1 MKRTFAKFGA
11 LMTTLALSVGL
22 AVVPAIAATEQE
34 IAAAEA
40 GMQSLR
46 THGGF
51 ETGGI
56 IAEGNTKTHAGAYSP
71 GGDWQVGDSGCL
83 NDFTKFAADT
93 CATNS
98 GDNNLRLMAVT
109 NDTEKHPE
117 IADMGYVLKMI
128 NPYNDPSGIDGFS
141 LPWGVKYGIYNQL
154 PGQTYRVSAKVYM
167 HKGNLANDIGVFLG
181 AGNGVTSD
189 RMFAYKNMTGTTDTY
204 DKWIDISFCFTGVN
218 SQTAYNWFN
227 IYLSTD
233 VGERNTEGYVGHTGY
248 VLWDDI
254 TIQTVDGLTFDEEIE
269 TVEGGKKYSASFALS
284 NLESVTKNYTSL
296 KAIYSNSGGVKKLE
310 HIAVNTVTA
319 DAVTAT
325 RAGRAVENITFDLS
339 ALPQGGDYSIKAM
352 IWEEN
357 AQMKPFLTIQA
368 D

>member
-1 MKRTFAKFGA
+1 MKRTFAKIGA

-56 IAEGNTKTHAGAYSP
+56 IADGNVKTHAGAYSP

-98 GDNNLRLMAVT
+98 GDNDLRLMAVT

-167 HKGNLANDIGVFLG
+167 HKGNLANNIGVFLG

-189 RMFAYKNMTGTTDTY
+189 RMFAYKSMTGTADTY

-218 SQTAYNWFN
+218 SQSGYNWFN

-233 VGERNTEGYVGHTGY
+233 VGERNAEGYVGHTGY

-254 TIQTVDGLTFDEEIE
+254 TIQTVDNLTFTEEIAE
-269 TVEGGKKYSASFALS
+269 VKGGQKYGATLVLS
-284 NLESVTKNYTSL
+284 NLESTPKNYISI
-296 KAIYSNSGGVKKLE
+296 KAIYSKAGGTAHLE
-310 HIAVNTVTA
+310 SLVV
-319 DAVTAT
+319 DEVTAT
-325 RAGRAVENITFDLS
+325 AVSEKKAGQALENITFDLS
-339 ALPQGGDYSIKAM
+339 EFSTEKNYFVKVIVREKNELL
-352 IWEEN
+352 
-357 AQMKPFLTIQA
+357 KPFLKIQA